1 MLKKIKE
8 LKNNSGFMKYF
19 KNTSWLMS
27 EKVLRIVAALTVG
40 AWVTRYLGPTDF
52 GVLSYAQSF
61 VGLFAAFSTLG
72 LDRLLARELVKSP
85 DEKYVLLGTSFI
97 LQTIGSTIL
106 VSFLLLSIYL
116 NDNDELTNKVIIIMG
131 LLTFVNS
138 FNIILAYFQSIVKT
152 KQVVIASIIGLVLV
166 ALIRVA
172 LILNDA
178 PLIYFVYAIAFDTI
192 FLILGAIVVY
202 FKNKQSIFKWQFS
215 FTMAKSLLNDSWP
228 LILNTIF
235 ISVYVR
241 IDQVMIEN
249 IMNSSDVGQYA
260 AAVTLSQAWYFIP
273 GIIGSS
279 LFPAIVNAKKV
290 DENLYYDRL
299 QKLYDLMVLLAI
311 SIAIPMTFL
320 SDLLVEFMYGDEFYL
335 TGSVL
340 SIHIWAGV
348 FVFLGVSVSKWIL
361 TENLQRISSITLFI
375 GMVANIIL
383 NIILIPEYGIR
394 GAAFATLISQSISVL
409 FAPLLFKKT
418 RPSFFMMIKALSFS
432 SVIKKVFSRVS

>member
-1 MLKKIKE
+1 MLKRINE

-19 KNTSWLMS
+19 KNTSWMMS
-27 EKVLRIVAALTVG
+27 DKVLRIFAALTIG
-40 AWVTRYLGPTDF
+40 IWVTRYLGPNDL

-72 LDRLLARELVKSP
+72 LDRLLARELVNRP
-85 DEKYVLLGTSFI
+85 DEKYLLLGTSFI

-106 VSFLLLSIYL
+106 VSFLLVSIFI

-131 LLTFVNS
+131 LVTFVNS
-138 FNIILAYFQSIVKT
+138 FNVIAAYFQSIVKT
-152 KQVVIASIIGLVLV
+152 KHVVVTSIVGLVLFS
-166 ALIRVA
+166 LIRIV
-172 LILNDA
+172 LILIEA
-178 PLIYFVYAIAFDTI
+178 PLIYFVYAIAFDTV
-192 FLILGAIVVY
+192 FLILGAIYVY
-202 FKNKQSIFKWQFS
+202 FYNKQSIFKWKFS
-215 FTMAKSLLNDSWP
+215 MVMAKSLLNDSWP

-241 IDQVMIEN
+241 MDQIMIESF
-249 IMNSSDVGQYA
+249 MDSFSVGQYA
-260 AAVTLSQAWYFIP
+260 AAVNLSQAWYFVP
-273 GIIGSS
+273 GIIGAS
-279 LFPAIVNAKKV
+279 LFPAIVNAKKISKS
-290 DENLYYDRL
+290 LYYDRL
-299 QKLYDLMVLLAI
+299 QRLYDLMVILAV

-320 SDLLVEFMYGDEFYL
+320 SDWLVELLLKDEFNL
-335 TGSVL
+335 TGGVL

-361 TENLQRISSITLFI
+361 TENLQRVSSFTLFI

-383 NIILIPEYGIR
+383 NFILIPKYGIK
-394 GAAFATLISQSISVL
+394 GAAWATLISQSISVL

-432 SVIKKVFSRVS
+432 SVFKKIF